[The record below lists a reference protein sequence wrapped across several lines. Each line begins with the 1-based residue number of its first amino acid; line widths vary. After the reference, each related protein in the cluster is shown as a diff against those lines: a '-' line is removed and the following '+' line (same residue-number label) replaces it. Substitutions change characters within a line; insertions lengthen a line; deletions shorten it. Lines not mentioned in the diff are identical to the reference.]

1 MTKEQLQAAITEKLG
16 DKMTLLDTGRHDLM
30 YEVKKENLL
39 EVCKT
44 LKEDESLAFDYYLN
58 SHGVD
63 TGEKFEAVYNLASI
77 IHKTRIDFK
86 VILPYDSAEIESVQK
101 IWPGA
106 NWFER
111 EMWELYGINVLNH
124 GNLTRFLLEDN
135 WDKGFPMRKDWDA
148 PGFIRMPE
156 L

>member
-1 MTKEQLQAAITEKLG
+1 MTKEQLQSAIAEKLG
-16 DKMTLLDTGRHDLM
+16 DKMTMLDSGRHYPM
-30 YEVKKENLL
+30 YEVKNEDFW

-44 LKEDESLAFDYYLN
+44 LKEDKDLAFDYYLN

-63 TGEKFEAVYNLASI
+63 TTEKFEAVYNLASI
-77 IHKTRIDFK
+77 THKTRIDFK
-86 VILPYDSAEIESVQK
+86 VILPYDSAEIKSVQT

-124 GNLTRFLLEDN
+124 GNLTRFLLDDD

-156 L
+156 F